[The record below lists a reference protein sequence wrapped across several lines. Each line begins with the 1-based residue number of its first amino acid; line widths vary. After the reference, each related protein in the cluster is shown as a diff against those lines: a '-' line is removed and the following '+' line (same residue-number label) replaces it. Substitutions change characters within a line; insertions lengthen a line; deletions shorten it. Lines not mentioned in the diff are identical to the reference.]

1 MRPVTGQPTS
11 VRSFAARKAALLLPV
26 LAAAATLTVACGGSD
41 PGPSASG
48 SGGPV
53 PIATEA
59 AGPVGSTGADIYT
72 SSCARCHGANRQGKK
87 DAPALDEA
95 RIMTLGD
102 QRLEQAIRYG
112 KGRMKGFPNLTTAQ
126 VQALMDYLKDF

>member
-1 MRPVTGQPTS
+1 M
-11 VRSFAARKAALLLPV
+11 LLPA
-26 LAAAATLTVACGGSD
+26 LAAAATLAVACGGSD

-53 PIATEA
+53 PIATTEPA
-59 AGPVGSTGADIYT
+59 ATPTGSTGADIYA
-72 SSCARCHGANRQGKK
+72 SACARCHGANLQGKK
-87 DAPALDEA
+87 DAPALDPA